1 MIDDPHPL
9 GAGIRLRPTVPA
21 DAASLAASLT
31 RSRTYMRP
39 WEPERPDSFYTEQG
53 QRERLAALLADRE
66 AGRVM
71 PWVLADAEDRVVGGF
86 NLNAIVLGPL
96 RSAVLGYWVD
106 VELAG
111 RGLATAA
118 VRTICDLARS
128 ELRLHRIEAGTVL
141 HNAASQRVL
150 AKCGFEEYGVAPRY
164 LHIDGEW
171 RDHRLF
177 QRILHDGP
185 VTGAED

>member
-1 MIDDPHPL
+1 
-9 GAGIRLRPTVPA
+9 
-21 DAASLAASLT
+21 
-31 RSRTYMRP
+31 
-39 WEPERPDSFYTEQG
+39 
-53 QRERLAALLADRE
+53 
-66 AGRVM
+66 M